1 MYDLVMTIMAKDYY
15 CEKNVLIFMHV
26 SDKICLMKRYQSFV
40 FEEFYRNFFIT
51 NAYFLVI

>member
-1 MYDLVMTIMAKDYY
+1 
-15 CEKNVLIFMHV
+15 MHV